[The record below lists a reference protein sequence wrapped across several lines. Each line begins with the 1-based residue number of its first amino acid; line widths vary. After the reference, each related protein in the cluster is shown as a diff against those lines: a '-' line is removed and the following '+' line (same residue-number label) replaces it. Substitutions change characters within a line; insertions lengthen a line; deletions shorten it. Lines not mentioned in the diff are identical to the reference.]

1 MATAT
6 PSKRKALTTSNSA
19 ERLAHLSTSGET
31 VQDPIDLALLQKY
44 EPIVHYNQ
52 GELFFPTA
60 VDSYLAD
67 CDMLM
72 GRTQRDQVVVAQ
84 AGELSR
90 ENLGEH
96 IAEPGKSLYLRLV
109 QKPLNG
115 FELARWQVRSD
126 RPRFRAAGR
135 LARVGLFGRLLDAG
149 FNVSLLLRGTVPG
162 GTAAAAQIKYAA
174 AREKDPRYVYYGRV
188 VRRRGWIVLQYLYF
202 YFMND
207 YRSTF
212 HGVND
217 HEADWEQVFVY
228 LEDAPGGPK
237 PVWIAAA
244 AHDYIGDQLRRRWD
258 DPTFV
263 KSGDH
268 PVVFAGAGSH
278 ATYFEQGEYMTS
290 APISGL
296 RGVVGLLEAGRN
308 FWVNSLRQPDPG
320 DLAKKLESTFSAS
333 FVDYA
338 RGDGTSLGPGG
349 DGAWSP
355 ILISDADGWVDGYRG
370 LFGLDTHD
378 RFGGERSPAGPKYA
392 RSGEQR
398 LSWQDP
404 LGFAGLDKADPPF
417 QWPQTLLARE
427 QELNSEADVLDS
439 KIKDQTDT
447 LPGLSLEVQA
457 LAEDGGMEALH
468 RKREAA
474 LTAGELELRR
484 LRAERAA
491 IDDQVSATRRERIRV
506 VAGDLGDPRA
516 HLTHPHRPVP
526 PDEIRHGLFIEIWS
540 AVSAALL
547 LVAVAVLVWFE
558 VLPWWA
564 AIPVALAGYLLIESA
579 FRRRLTQL
587 TLRLVLILAFIAVA
601 LLVINYSAEIVIVGI
616 VGLAVFL
623 LVDNLREVLGR

>member
-6 PSKRKALTTSNSA
+6 PPKRGAQTDGMPAKAPIKSA
-19 ERLAHLSTSGET
+19 GTAQEPA
-31 VQDPIDLALLQKY
+31 DIALLKRF
-44 EPIVHYNQ
+44 EPIVRYNH

-60 VDSYLAD
+60 VNGYLAE

-72 GRTQRDQVVVAQ
+72 GRSQRDQVVVVER
-84 AGELSR
+84 GGLSVD
-90 ENLGEH
+90 NVGDH
-96 IAEPGKSLYLRLV
+96 VAEPGKSLYLRLV

-115 FELARWQVRSD
+115 FDLARWQVRGD
-126 RPRFRAAGR
+126 RPRFRASGR

-149 FNVSLLLRGTVPG
+149 FDASLLLRGTVPG
-162 GTAAAAQIKYAA
+162 GTAAAAHIKYTA

-228 LEDAPGGPK
+228 LEDSPDGPK

-258 DPTFV
+258 DSTFL
-263 KSGDH
+263 KDGEH

-290 APISGL
+290 APISAL
-296 RGVVGLLEAGRN
+296 RGVVGLLEAARN

-320 DLAKKLESTFSAS
+320 DLAHKLEASLSAS

-338 RGDGTSLGPGG
+338 RGDGTTLGPGR
-349 DGAWSP
+349 DADWSP
-355 ILISDADGWVDGYRG
+355 ILISDADSWVDGYRG

-378 RFGGERSPAGPKYA
+378 RFGGERSPAGPKYG

-398 LSWQDP
+398 LSWHDP

-417 QWPQTLLARE
+417 EWPRALAERE
-427 QELNSEADVLDS
+427 AELRAEAAGVDA
-439 KIKDQTDT
+439 KIKEHTDT
-447 LPGLSLEVQA
+447 LPGLALEVQA
-457 LAEDGGMEALH
+457 LAEDGGLEAIH
-468 RKREAA
+468 RKRAAA
-474 LTAGELELRR
+474 LALGELELRK
-484 LRAERAA
+484 LRAERAG
-491 IDDQVSATRRERIRV
+491 IDDQLSAIGRERGRV
-506 VAGDLGDPRA
+506 EAGDLGDPRA
-516 HLTHPHRPVP
+516 HLTHPHRPMP
-526 PDEIRHGLFIEIWS
+526 PDEIRYGRFVEIWS

-547 LVAVAVLVWFE
+547 LVAVGALVWFN

-564 AIPVALAGYLLIESA
+564 AIVAALGGYLLIESA

-587 TLRLVLILAFIAVA
+587 TLRIVLILAVISIA
-601 LLVINYSAEIVIVGI
+601 LLVLAYLPELVITAI
-616 VGLAVFL
+616 VGLALFL

>member
-1 MATAT
+1 MSTTTPPKQSAPIDSDGAKPTRAPAPKEETA
-6 PSKRKALTTSNSA
+6 
-19 ERLAHLSTSGET
+19 
-31 VQDPIDLALLQKY
+31 QDPADLELLQKY
-44 EPIVHYNQ
+44 EPIVRYNH
-52 GELFFPTA
+52 GELFYPTA
-60 VDSYLAD
+60 VDGYLAD

-72 GRTQRDQVVVAQ
+72 GRTQRDQVVVANP
-84 AGELSR
+84 GELSR
-90 ENLGEH
+90 DNLGNYV
-96 IAEPGKSLYLRLV
+96 AEPGKSLYLRLV

-126 RPRFRAAGR
+126 RQRFRAAGR

-149 FNVSLLLRGTVPG
+149 FDASLLLRGTVPG
-162 GTAAAAQIKYAA
+162 GTAAAAQIKYAG

-188 VRRRGWIVLQYLYF
+188 VRRRGWIILQYLYF

-228 LEDAPGGPK
+228 LEDSPGGPK

-263 KSGDH
+263 KDGDH

-296 RGVVGLLEAGRN
+296 RGLVGLLEAGRN

-320 DLAKKLESTFSAS
+320 DLARKLEATFSAS

-338 RGDGTSLGPGG
+338 RGDGVTLGPGR

-417 QWPQTLLARE
+417 QWPQTLTARE
-427 QELNSEADVLDS
+427 QELNVEAAALDDN
-439 KIKDQTDT
+439 IKERTDT

-457 LAEDGGMEALH
+457 LAEDGGMETLH
-468 RKREAA
+468 RKRAAA
-474 LTAGELELRR
+474 LATGELELRR
-484 LRAERAA
+484 LRAQRAA
-491 IDDQVSATRRERIRV
+491 IDDQISATRRERARV
-506 VAGDLGDPRA
+506 EAGDLGDPRA

-526 PDEIRHGLFIEIWS
+526 PDEIRHGLFVEIWS

-547 LVAVAVLVWFE
+547 LFAVGALVWFNL
-558 VLPWWA
+558 LPWWA
-564 AIPVALAGYLLIESA
+564 AIVAAVAGYLLIESA

-587 TLRLVLILAFIAVA
+587 TLRIVLILAFVAVA
-601 LLVINYSAEIVIVGI
+601 LLVINYRVEIVIAGI

-623 LVDNLREVLGR
+623 LVDNLREVMGR